1 MLLLKKIS
9 SSLLISAAI
18 VASININAEEL
29 KLAHFAPVK
38 YPLHEGMFVPLS
50 EGIAKETNKATTI
63 RIYPGG
69 ELGPGP
75 DKQYDRVVDGVAD
88 IGYGLPGY
96 TASQFP
102 MTLLM
107 EVPGVIMPDTGT
119 QALWKNIEQ
128 LNGEFKRVK
137 LLGIWNNPESVLMTK
152 DKPIKSLD
160 DLKGLKIRV
169 SSRNV
174 GDLLTAWGASPV
186 SMPITEV
193 YNSMSTGVIDGVYTD
208 ASVLQSFKLNEV
220 SKYVTKGMHS
230 ALSPQFLI
238 MNRDSW
244 DGLDEASKAAMTKLT
259 GVEMSETGRKI
270 QADHATSALKA
281 FTESSKEVIT
291 LSEAEAAKFNAASA
305 QLLDKAVADLEAK
318 GVKAK
323 DFVTALKQ

>member
-1 MLLLKKIS
+1 MSLLKKIS
-9 SSLLISAAI
+9 SSLFISTAI
-18 VASININAEEL
+18 FATTSLHAEEL
-29 KLAHFAPVK
+29 KLAHFAPIK
-38 YPLHEGMFVPLS
+38 YPLHAGMFVPLS
-50 EGIAKETNKATTI
+50 EGIGKETNNNITI

-88 IGYGLPGY
+88 IVYGLPGY

-102 MTLLM
+102 LSLLI
-107 EVPGVIMPDTGT
+107 EIPGVINPEIGT
-119 QALWKNIEQ
+119 QKLWSHIEQ
-128 LNGEFKRVK
+128 LNNEYKRVK

-152 DKPIKSLD
+152 DKPIKSLE

-220 SKYVTKGMHS
+220 TKYVTKGMHS

-244 DGLDEASKAAMTKLT
+244 EGLDEAGKAAMTKLT
-259 GVEMSETGRKI
+259 GLEMSEKGRKI
-270 QADHATSALKA
+270 QAEHAEAALKA
-281 FTESSKEVIT
+281 FTESGKEVIT
-291 LSEAEAAKFNAASA
+291 LSAAEAEKFNAASA
-305 QLLDKAVADLEAK
+305 KLLDKAVADLEAK
-318 GVKAK
+318 GVKAQ
-323 DFVTALKQ
+323 DFVSALKQ

>member
-1 MLLLKKIS
+1 MSFLKTIS
-9 SSLLISAAI
+9 SSLFISAAI
-18 VASININAEEL
+18 FASINVSAEEL

-38 YPLHEGMFVPLS
+38 YPLHAGMFVPLS
-50 EGIAKETNKATTI
+50 EGIAKETNSKTTI

-102 MTLLM
+102 MSLLI
-107 EVPGVIMPDTGT
+107 EIPGVINPETGT
-119 QALWKNIEQ
+119 QKLWSSIDQ
-128 LNGEFKRVK
+128 LNNEYKRVK

-152 DKPIKSLD
+152 DKPIKSLE

-208 ASVLQSFKLNEV
+208 ASVLQSFKLTEV
-220 SKYVTKGMHS
+220 TKYVTKGMHS

-244 DGLDEASKAAMTKLT
+244 DGLDDASKAAMTKLT
-259 GVEMSETGRKI
+259 GVDMSEKGRKI
-270 QADHATSALKA
+270 QADHAASALKA
-281 FTESSKEVIT
+281 FTDGGKEIIT
-291 LSEAEAAKFNAASA
+291 LPEMEAAKFNEASA
-305 QLLDKAVADLEAK
+305 KLLDKAVADLEAK

-323 DFVTALKQ
+323 DFVSALKQ

>member
-1 MLLLKKIS
+1 MSLLKKIS
-9 SSLLISAAI
+9 SSLLISAALL
-18 VASININAEEL
+18 ASTSVSAEEL
-29 KLAHFAPVK
+29 KLAHFAPIK

-50 EGIAKETNKATTI
+50 EGIAKETTNKTTI

-102 MTLLM
+102 MSLLI
-107 EVPGVIMPDTGT
+107 EIPGVIAPETGT
-119 QALWKNIEQ
+119 QKLWANIDQ
-128 LNGEFKRVK
+128 LNNEYKRVK

-152 DKPIKSLD
+152 DKPIKSLE

-220 SKYVTKGMHS
+220 TKYVTRGMHS

-244 DGLDEASKAAMTKLT
+244 DGLDEESKAAMTKLT
-259 GVEMSETGRKI
+259 GLEMSEKGRKI
-270 QADHATSALKA
+270 QADHAESALKA
-281 FTESSKEVIT
+281 FSDSGKEVIVLADT
-291 LSEAEAAKFNAASA
+291 EATKFNEASSK
-305 QLLDKAVADLEAK
+305 LLDKAVANLEAK

-323 DFVTALKQ
+323 DFVTALQQ